1 MASRMKHMKRSRRS
15 YHDIAWQNSFRRTA
29 FLRERDSVMKDS
41 LLDRL
46 KAFFRGAAREGERD

>member
-1 MASRMKHMKRSRRS
+1 MASRIKHMKRSRRS
-15 YHDIAWQNSFRRTA
+15 YHDRAWQNSFRRTA

-46 KAFFRGAAREGERD
+46 KSFFRGAAREGE

>member
-29 FLRERDSVMKDS
+29 FLREKDSVMKDTW
-41 LLDRL
+41 LDRL
-46 KAFFRGAAREGERD
+46 KAFFRGAAREGE